1 MDNVN
6 KTIDE
11 KIAVLNIQFEQ
22 TKSKVIK
29 AEIIVFEGKE
39 NLLKISGAFKILED
53 LKKDLAEQETN
64 IDG

>member
-11 KIAVLNIQFEQ
+11 RLKVLNMEFERTKTIIIQAEN
-22 TKSKVIK
+22 TVIK
-29 AEIIVFEGKE
+29 GKE
-39 NLLKISGAFKILED
+39 ELLKISGAFKILED

-64 IDG
+64 DDG

>member
-11 KIAVLNIQFEQ
+11 RLKVLNMEFERTKTIIIQAEN
-22 TKSKVIK
+22 TVIK
-29 AEIIVFEGKE
+29 GKE
-39 NLLKISGAFKILED
+39 ELLKISGAFKILED